1 MNLEPLLYE
10 KLAAELSGMI
20 AEGVLRHGD
29 RLPSVRRL
37 SQERRISV
45 STVVQAFRQL
55 EDKGLVEARPQSGY
69 FVRRTMLARSEP
81 LLRATP
87 EAAVPVDVSQRIARV
102 LNDGM
107 KPGVTPFSAAL
118 PAPELLPVAAL
129 QRLYAGVARRH
140 PRLLE
145 GGSHF
150 NMNEPA
156 LVRQLVRRS
165 LAWGG
170 PLAADEIVITNS
182 CTEALGLC
190 LRAVTKPGDTV
201 AVESPAYYLM
211 LQLIETLGLKALEIP
226 TDPRHGMS
234 VEALD
239 MATRN
244 GQVAACLLVPNASNP
259 LGSVMPDEKKRQ
271 LATLTATRGVAV
283 IEDDIYGDL
292 YFGAQRPW
300 PIKSFDKTGNVMLC
314 SSFSKCLS
322 PALRLGFV
330 AAGRYRAAIALQK
343 AITSGGTNPI
353 TQNVVAEYLES
364 GAYERHLRSLRRIYE
379 HQVVSMRASV
389 SRYFP
394 AATRISQ
401 PQGAFVL
408 WVELPEEIDASEV
421 YERAIN
427 DNLAF
432 VPGEL
437 FSASGMYRNCLRL
450 NCGNPH
456 TPEIEDAV
464 RRLGMVISSALP

>member
-1 MNLEPLLYE
+1 
-10 KLAAELSGMI
+10 
-20 AEGVLRHGD
+20 
-29 RLPSVRRL
+29 
-37 SQERRISV
+37 
-45 STVVQAFRQL
+45 
-55 EDKGLVEARPQSGY
+55 
-69 FVRRTMLARSEP
+69 
-81 LLRATP
+81 
-87 EAAVPVDVSQRIARV
+87 
-102 LNDGM
+102 
-107 KPGVTPFSAAL
+107 
-118 PAPELLPVAAL
+118 
-129 QRLYAGVARRH
+129 
-140 PRLLE
+140 
-145 GGSHF
+145 
-150 NMNEPA
+150 
-156 LVRQLVRRS
+156 
-165 LAWGG
+165 
-170 PLAADEIVITNS
+170 
-182 CTEALGLC
+182 
-190 LRAVTKPGDTV
+190 
-201 AVESPAYYLM
+201 
-211 LQLIETLGLKALEIP
+211 
-226 TDPRHGMS
+226 
-234 VEALD
+234 

-292 YFGAQRPW
+292 HFGAQRPW

-379 HQVVSMRASV
+379 HQVDSMRASV

-464 RRLGMVISSALP
+464 RRLGMVISSARP